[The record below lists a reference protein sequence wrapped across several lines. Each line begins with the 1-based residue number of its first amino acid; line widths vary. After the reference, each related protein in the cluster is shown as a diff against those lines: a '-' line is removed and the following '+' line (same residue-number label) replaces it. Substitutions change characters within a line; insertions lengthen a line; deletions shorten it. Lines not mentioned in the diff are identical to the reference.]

1 MGLISRV
8 SSRTYRSNTTMGFF
22 TSLKKLFSKSEKV
35 GVLVV
40 GLDNSG
46 KSTII
51 NYLKPDKTKSID
63 IAPTIGFS
71 VDQFEILGMKVTC
84 FDMSGQGKY
93 RDLWENYYSQVDAII
108 FVLDA
113 SDKLRLAVARE
124 ELNILL
130 EKLSKN
136 SETGTLNNNFTLL
149 FLANKMDL
157 PDSAS
162 AVDCADILDLE
173 NLLPE
178 NVQWCINGTNAIT
191 GEGVDNSISWLGEK
205 IKQTNKMKN
214 R

>member
-1 MGLISRV
+1 
-8 SSRTYRSNTTMGFF
+8 MGFF

-93 RDLWENYYSQVDAII
+93 RDLWENYYRKYRNVKTI
-108 FVLDA
+108 F
-113 SDKLRLAVARE
+113 
-124 ELNILL
+124 
-130 EKLSKN
+130 LS
-136 SETGTLNNNFTLL
+136 
-149 FLANKMDL
+149 
-157 PDSAS
+157 
-162 AVDCADILDLE
+162 
-173 NLLPE
+173 NLLL
-178 NVQWCINGTNAIT
+178 QL
-191 GEGVDNSISWLGEK
+191 ISYFLSFPSRRNNLRPRRLR
-205 IKQTNKMKN
+205 QTQTSRSPRRTKYPPRKTL
-214 R
+214 

>member
-1 MGLISRV
+1 
-8 SSRTYRSNTTMGFF
+8 MGFF

-35 GVLVV
+35 CVLVV

-51 NYLKPDKTKSID
+51 NYLKPDKRKSVD

-71 VDQFEILGMKVTC
+71 VDEFDILGMRVTC

-124 ELNILL
+124 ELSILL
-130 EKLSKN
+130 EKISQHKN
-136 SETGTLNNNFTLL
+136 SSGFELQSINKNFTVL
-149 FLANKMDL
+149 FMANKMDL
-157 PDSAS
+157 AESAS

-178 NVQWCINGTNAIT
+178 NVQWCINATNAIT
-191 GEGVDNSISWLGEK
+191 GEGVDNSVSWLGEK
-205 IKQTNKMKN
+205 IKQGKKI
-214 R
+214 RR